1 MKLLELITNNEGV
14 LSHSKIWANIAYA
27 AGTVKFIMLPDPSSD
42 IWMAYLGIVGGAA
55 VASKLIQMKFG
66 TSNTSGDS
74 K

>member
-66 TSNTSGDS
+66 AS

>member
-1 MKLLELITNNEGV
+1 MNLKELVTNNEGV